1 MTLEPFCQISGLRAA
16 SGLVFTAE
24 NLFLISDNS
33 QFLYRYEIKN
43 QVLHKIPLGA
53 EAEENLPKKHKPDF
67 EILTLLND
75 ELHLFGSGS
84 KVHRNQHVV
93 FNINSGLY
101 SIFNRSVLY
110 QQLADLAEISEDDLN
125 LEGAFFYKNQWYFGQ
140 RGNGESQK
148 NGLFQCSNNFESI
161 AFYNIELPKIQ
172 NVQATFT
179 DAVVVDDQL
188 YFLAAAENSDSTYL
202 DGEIAGSLIGC
213 LELKNLEVLWTRE
226 ISQTQKFEG
235 ICLYQKTENALE
247 FLLCEDSDSEVS
259 ESIIYK
265 LTCFLKKN

>member
-16 SGLVFTAE
+16 SGLVFTAD
-24 NLFLISDNS
+24 NLFLISDSS

-43 QVLHKIPLGA
+43 QVLHKIPLGS
-53 EAEENLPKKHKPDF
+53 EAKENLPKKQKPDF
-67 EILTLLND
+67 EILT
-75 ELHLFGSGS
+75 EHHGQLHLFGSGS
-84 KVHRNQHVV
+84 KAHRNQHII
-93 FNINSGLY
+93 FNINSGFY
-101 SIFNRSVLY
+101 SIYNRSALH
-110 QQLADLAEISEDDLN
+110 QQLAALAQIPEVDLN
-125 LEGAFFYKNQWYFGQ
+125 LEGAFFYKNQWYLGQ

-148 NGLFQCSNNFESI
+148 NGLFQCSHNFEPI
-161 AFYNIELPKIQ
+161 VFYNIELPKIQ

-179 DAVVVDDQL
+179 DVVVVDDQL

-213 LELKNLEVLWTRE
+213 IELKNLEVLWTRE

-265 LTCFLKKN
+265 LIVH